1 VPILRVNTSDPEAV
15 MRCCKFV
22 IEYWQKFKQD
32 ILIDMIGFR
41 FYGHNEVDEPSFTQ
55 PIMYSK
61 IRSMDTQPTSY
72 SKKLIKAGI
81 ISEKDVASVRDQ
93 IN

>member
-1 VPILRVNTSDPEAV
+1 